1 MQLDV
6 HEIKTKLSCC
16 GTAHGE
22 IGKSVKMNFLSR
34 IISGPCVYQAAF
46 TRATIV
52 RSCLPTVSLS
62 DAARF
67 STKATKLDGAGG
79 NESGRKGAGA
89 ESSGSGARKAKTSPK
104 VTLIGQDESISIV
117 NLEEATK
124 ISNRRNLK
132 LVKVSDLDSK
142 TQRPVYR

>member
-62 DAARF
+62 DAAWF